1 MRNWK
6 VDAKLKIIYSDIEN
20 LQNSKKPLKLSKAIR
35 DFNNVVSAKSI
46 YQNKQN
52 IYIYMCIFIISMFSY
67 ISERLTEEKF
77 HLQ

>member
-6 VDAKLKIIYSDIEN
+6 VGCKIKNN
-20 LQNSKKPLKLSKAIR
+20 LQWYRKPTKFKKPLKLSKAIR
-35 DFNNVVSAKSI
+35 DFNKVVSAKSI
-46 YQNKQN
+46 YQNKQH
-52 IYIYMCIFIISMFSY
+52 ICIYMCIFIISMFSY